1 MSYVVVA
8 RYRTNP
14 DTQEQVLALLD
25 EMTRRSLAEP
35 GCRGYRVHQG
45 VEDARTIVLYEEYD
59 AEADFTAHCASAHF
73 RDIVLAQVVPLLES
87 RDVVRLTPRTAIEAA
102 VEDAQ

>member
-1 MSYVVVA
+1 MSFVVVA

-14 DTQEQVLALLD
+14 DTQDRVLALLD

-59 AEADFTAHCASAHF
+59 AEADFAAHCASEHF
-73 RDIVLAQVVPLLES
+73 RDIVLGRVVPLLES
-87 RDVVRLTPRTAIEAA
+87 RDVVRLTPRAA
-102 VEDAQ
+102 VEAAQ

>member
-1 MSYVVVA
+1 MSHVVVA

-45 VEDARTIVLYEEYD
+45 VEDERTIVLYEEYE
-59 AEADFTAHCASAHF
+59 AEADFTAHCASEHF
-73 RDIVLAQVVPLLES
+73 RDIVLARVVPLLES
-87 RDVVRLTPRTAIEAA
+87 RDVVRLTPRAA
-102 VEDAQ
+102 VEAAQ

>member
-14 DTQEQVLALLD
+14 DAQDEVLALLD
-25 EMTRRSLAEP
+25 DMVRYSTAEP

-45 VEDARTIVLYEEYD
+45 IEDPRVVVLYEEYD
-59 AEADFTAHCASAHF
+59 AEADFTAHCASDYF
-73 RDIVLAQVVPLLES
+73 RNIVLGKVVPLLES
-87 RDVVRLTPRTAIEAA
+87 RDVARLSPRAGA
-102 VEDAQ
+102 